1 MTGVRG
7 ERVLRL
13 APAGLHSFT
22 GLLTECGWML
32 AARPYRVERTL
43 HRQALASP
51 LTQTRTERSHVTISI
66 QSTSMK
72 TALTAGA
79 ALLLTLSLSSC
90 AASGADAEGVAAEGV
105 SYAVD
110 ENTLVFGVVPDSVD
124 TQTNYQPL
132 MDYIEQET
140 GKSVEYHESTDY
152 AALIEAAIAGKIDAA
167 SFSGFTY
174 ITATNNGAAITPISS
189 IVTTQGEAP
198 GYYSQAIVPIDS
210 DITTLA
216 EFAGKKVC
224 FVDPSSTSGYLFPSY
239 NLLEAG
245 VDPVSD
251 VTPVF
256 AGKHDV
262 SVQKVGEGKECEVG
276 FAEDSEVA
284 KSDKVKVITDTMVPG
299 APIVVSD
306 TLPAELKTQL
316 TQALGQVTIDDIINS
331 GVTSADTQAFRDT
344 FYATEPVDDQYY
356 DTIRDICAKT
366 SATQCQ
372 D

>member
-1 MTGVRG
+1 M
-7 ERVLRL
+7 
-13 APAGLHSFT
+13 AIHSAFSRT
-22 GLLTECGWML
+22 TSL
-32 AARPYRVERTL
+32 AAKS
-43 HRQALASP
+43 AFA
-51 LTQTRTERSHVTISI
+51 
-66 QSTSMK
+66 
-72 TALTAGA
+72 AGA
-79 ALLLTLSLSSC
+79 AVLLTLSLASC
-90 AASGADAEGVAAEGV
+90 SADTADAAGTDGV
-105 SYAVD
+105 SYAAD

-140 GKSVEYHESTDY
+140 GKTVEYHESTDY
-152 AALIEAAIAGKIDAA
+152 AALIEAAIAGKIDVA

-189 IVTTQGEAP
+189 IVTTEGEVP
-198 GYYSQAIVPIDS
+198 GYYSQAIVPSDS
-210 DITTLA
+210 TITSLD

-251 VTPVF
+251 VTAVF

-284 KSDKVKVITDTMVPG
+284 KSDKVKVIAETMVPG

-316 TQALGQVTIDDIINS
+316 AEVLGEVTIDDIIAS

-356 DTIRDICAKT
+356 DTIRDICVKT
-366 SATQCQ
+366 SASQCQ
-372 D
+372 G